1 MLRERLRAARAA
13 LRAAAPG
20 TTTVTD
26 VAMSY
31 GFFELGRFAG
41 RYRHTFGEVPS
52 ETLRHATESQPE
64 QAA

>member
-1 MLRERLRAARAA
+1 MRAASFRA
-13 LRAAAPG
+13 G

-26 VAMSY
+26 VAMMF

-41 RYRHTFGEVPS
+41 RYRHTYGEVPS
-52 ETLRHATESQPE
+52 ETLRQAVMARPE